1 MIEWT
6 NLPKPECYWQDPSQ
20 VYVIPCDGGSEIW
33 LSGKKCFVENA
44 SVYDIV
50 YKLQELDAISVEN
63 VQGGIEFIIKQFQK
77 ENENDY

>member
-6 NLPKPECYWQDPSQ
+6 NLPKPECYCQDSSL
-20 VYVIPCDGGSEIW
+20 VYVVPCDGGSEIW
-33 LSGKKCFVENA
+33 LNGKKCFVKNA

-50 YKLQELDAISVEN
+50 CKLQELDTISVEN

-77 ENENDY
+77 ENAQ